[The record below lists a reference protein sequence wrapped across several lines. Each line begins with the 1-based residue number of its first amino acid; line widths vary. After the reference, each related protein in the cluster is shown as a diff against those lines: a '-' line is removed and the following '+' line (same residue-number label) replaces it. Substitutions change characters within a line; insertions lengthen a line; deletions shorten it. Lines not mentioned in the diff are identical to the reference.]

1 MIDKARSENSSP
13 AGERF
18 GSGSMG
24 MSPKYQG
31 SDNGKVIAN
40 GDNEKPADTSI
51 ADELATLKETV
62 ANLVSS
68 LGSGAVK
75 TMKDAGDSVATQ
87 VGNATSGAIQ
97 AGADAATYAGE
108 QAKTFASEIEGFA
121 RRNPL
126 GAMGAALA
134 VGVLV
139 GIIGRSRG

>member
-1 MIDKARSENSSP
+1 MADKIRSETSSP
-13 AGERF
+13 LGG
-18 GSGSMG
+18 GSTG
-24 MSPKYQG
+24 MSPNKYQG
-31 SDNGKVIAN
+31 SETGKVSAY
-40 GDNEKPADTSI
+40 GETEKPADTTF
-51 ADELATLKETV
+51 AEELASLKETV

-68 LGSGAVK
+68 VSSGAVK
-75 TMKDAGDSVATQ
+75 TMKDAGDTVATQ

-134 VGVLV
+134 VGILV
-139 GIIGRSRG
+139 GMIGRSRG

>member
-1 MIDKARSENSSP
+1 MSS
-13 AGERF
+13 
-18 GSGSMG
+18 
-24 MSPKYQG
+24 KYQG
-31 SDNGKVIAN
+31 SDTGKVTAY
-40 GDNEKPADTSI
+40 GENEKPADASI
-51 ADELATLKETV
+51 ADELANLKETV
-62 ANLVSS
+62 ANLASS
-68 LGSGAVK
+68 LSSGAVK

>member
-1 MIDKARSENSSP
+1 MADKISP
-13 AGERF
+13 PNQPGERF
-18 GSGSMG
+18 GSGSSG
-24 MSPKYQG
+24 TSPKYQG
-31 SDNGKVIAN
+31 SDAGKVTAY
-40 GDNEKPADTSI
+40 GENEKPADTSI
-51 ADELATLKETV
+51 ADELANLKETV

-75 TMKDAGDSVATQ
+75 TMKDAGDTVATQ

-97 AGADAATYAGE
+97 AGADAATYAGA

-139 GIIGRSRG
+139 GMIGRSRG